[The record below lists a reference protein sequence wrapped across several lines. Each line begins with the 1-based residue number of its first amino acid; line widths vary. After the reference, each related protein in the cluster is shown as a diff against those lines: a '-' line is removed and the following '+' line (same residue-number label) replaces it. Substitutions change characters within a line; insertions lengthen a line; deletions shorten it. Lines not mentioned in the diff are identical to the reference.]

1 VRDLT
6 DNSNGNATGI
16 GLADLTTQR
25 LVNKIN
31 YQAMYMNCMTGISIE
46 KAAVPM
52 HFETDQ
58 EVMKVGLGSVGLTP
72 PEKSKI
78 VRIKNTLLVDEVEV
92 SEVYGEELEKRSDL
106 EILEG
111 PKPMAFDR
119 QGNLLPLIIHGSA
132 RKGDL

>member
-1 VRDLT
+1 MD
-6 DNSNGNATGI
+6 
-16 GLADLTTQR
+16 
-25 LVNKIN
+25 KIN
-31 YQAMYMNCMTGISIE
+31 YQAMYMNAITGISLE

-72 PEKSKI
+72 PEKSRI

-92 SEVYGEELEKRSDL
+92 SEVYGEEMKKRRDL